1 MRIWEVRELKF
12 HWTFFLFPVN
22 PTFFL
27 CVFRSGRSFSFHIGL
42 KGQCLEFA
50 GFCGKNTSQRMS
62 QGRFFRQTWKGLTLQ
77 TREEHVTT
85 FAYWNDKNDLPAGG
99 LLNEEDLQVGKQ
111 GESSCSP
118 FSPLGNCLCGRE
130 KQVCREFTFR
140 YSCAGF
146 QRLFSRKTVCDAMHR
161 WRFGE
166 CASWNASNT
175 RLLARRKRIV
185 KLKIL
190 L

>member
-1 MRIWEVRELKF
+1 MRIREVRELKF

-27 CVFRSGRSFSFHIGL
+27 CVFRSGPSFSFHIGL

-99 LLNEEDLQVGKQ
+99 LLNEEDLQAGKQ
-111 GESSCSP
+111 GKSSCSP

-166 CASWNASNT
+166 CGFG
-175 RLLARRKRIV
+175 KGY
-185 KLKIL
+185 KKYG
-190 L
+190 

>member
-111 GESSCSP
+111 GKSSCSP
-118 FSPLGNCLCGRE
+118 IQSIRELPMRAGKTSVSGVHLPILLCGFP
-130 KQVCREFTFR
+130 KALFTKNSLRCHAPLAFR
-140 YSCAGF
+140 GMW
-146 QRLFSRKTVCDAMHR
+146 L
-161 WRFGE
+161 W
-166 CASWNASNT
+166 
-175 RLLARRKRIV
+175 KRI
-185 KLKIL
+185 
-190 L
+190 

>member
-77 TREEHVTT
+77 TREEHV
-85 FAYWNDKNDLPAGG
+85 
-99 LLNEEDLQVGKQ
+99 VGKQ
-111 GESSCSP
+111 GKSSCSP
-118 FSPLGNCLCGRE
+118 FSPLGNCLCGRK

-166 CASWNASNT
+166 CGFG
-175 RLLARRKRIV
+175 KGY
-185 KLKIL
+185 KKYG
-190 L
+190 

>member
-111 GESSCSP
+111 GKSSCSP
-118 FSPLGNCLCGRE
+118 FSPLGNCLCGRKNKCVGSSPSDTLVRVSKGSFHERQSAMPCTAGVSGNVALE
-130 KQVCREFTFR
+130 K
-140 YSCAGF
+140 
-146 QRLFSRKTVCDAMHR
+146 D
-161 WRFGE
+161 
-166 CASWNASNT
+166 
-175 RLLARRKRIV
+175 I
-185 KLKIL
+185 KIR
-190 L
+190 